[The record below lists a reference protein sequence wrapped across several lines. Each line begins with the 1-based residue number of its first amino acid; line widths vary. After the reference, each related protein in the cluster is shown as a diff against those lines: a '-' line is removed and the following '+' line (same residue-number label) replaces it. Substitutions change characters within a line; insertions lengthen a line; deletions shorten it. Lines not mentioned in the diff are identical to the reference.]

1 MFSKIL
7 LIALLSSSSASNLRT
22 IDNGDYE
29 HLDLEVMVAGER
41 QLFPL
46 LPGTKCPTGHVCRTH
61 NKQIIAGQSPMLGAL
76 KNNLKTPLAMA
87 MEWSELNNNLNTVVD
102 SNNRCSRRQAMARAA
117 GLAAGVAASTVAQ
130 PAYAAETKEVKMGT
144 DSGGLQFVP
153 AKTSICKGDSVKW
166 IINKAGPHNVVFDED
181 EIPAGVSQEK
191 ISMED
196 QLAEEGESF
205 VMKFDVAGDYSFYC
219 EPHRG
224 AGMNGVL
231 VVA

>member
-7 LIALLSSSSASNLRT
+7 LIALLSSASASSLRT

-117 GLAAGVAASTVAQ
+117 GLAAGVATATVAQ
-130 PAYAAETKEVKMGT
+130 PAFAAETKEVKMGT

-166 IINKAGPHNVVFDED
+166 YVVRSGYRWRWSLMCLSHLSHCLLYPTLYHNTGSSTRRD
-181 EIPAGVSQEK
+181 PTMSSSTK
-191 ISMED
+191 
-196 QLAEEGESF
+196 
-205 VMKFDVAGDYSFYC
+205 MKFQRAF
-219 EPHRG
+219 HRRKSRWKTS
-224 AGMNGVL
+224 
-231 VVA
+231 